1 MSAQQ
6 LTLGKDV
13 ISAIPAIE
21 HMDIFSASKHYMLL
35 RVRFTEKFRFAKLLE
50 QLQFRL
56 KRGRKTR
63 DCDVEKIKYNR
74 LGHWEFHLKPKKG
87 KFPFGEKSIFRR
99 RDKFTDQT
107 VEIHI
112 YFAEEWHTFFAH
124 LY

>member
-1 MSAQQ
+1 MTAQS
-6 LTLGKDV
+6 LSKNRDV

-21 HMDIFSASKHYMLL
+21 HMDIFSASMTHLLL
-35 RVRFTEKFRFAKLLE
+35 RVRFTERINFPRLLE
-50 QLQFRL
+50 GLQFRL

-63 DCDVEKIKYNR
+63 NCEVEKIKYNK
-74 LGHWEFHLKPKKG
+74 LGHWEFHLMPKKG
-87 KFPFGEKSIFRR
+87 KFPFGKKSIFRR
-99 RDKFTDQT
+99 RDEFTDQT